1 MSALL
6 FATVVFCWG
15 FTWYAIALQLGSVAP
30 EVSILWR
37 FLLAAAVFW
46 AGLAVTGRLRRARPR
61 QHLWFAAMGLTL
73 FGLNFLLV
81 YGATLYVA
89 SGIVSVVFT
98 LSTVFNAFNQWLFLG
113 RRPSPRVLLGGLLGT
128 GGVGLLFGEAF
139 LHVAVGSEAA
149 LGVALVLLG
158 TYVFSLGNLVSL
170 RVTGPGAGPGAG
182 IDLPNAIARGMTW
195 GALFLALFA
204 LARGSDFVVEW
215 TPVYLLSLLYL
226 AVPGSV
232 VAFLAYLSL
241 LRRVGADRAAYAT
254 VLFPVV
260 ALTVS
265 TVFEGYL
272 WTPWSLAGLPLVL
285 LGNLV
290 IFARLPERARGAS
303 RKLSPSS

>member
-204 LARGSDFVVEW
+204 LARGSAFVVEW

-290 IFARLPERARGAS
+290 IFARLPARGREAS
-303 RKLSPSS
+303 AGLSPSS